1 MNALILI
8 LIWITAFV
16 GISCLLSRS
25 LFRTLLGVLFLSHCA
40 NLILFLLTGP
50 KPSLSAIITD
60 GKNILAPDSSDPLA
74 QALILTAIVISF
86 GFLAFLLALARE
98 AYEVLQTDELE
109 TIQDHDQ
116 LEKEKQ

>member
-1 MNALILI
+1 MSALILI
-8 LIWITAFV
+8 LIWITSFV

-25 LFRTLLGVLFLSHCA
+25 LFRTLLGILFLSHSA
-40 NLILFLLTGP
+40 NLILFLFTGP
-50 KPSLSAIITD
+50 KPSLSAIISNGQKT
-60 GKNILAPDSSDPLA
+60 LSPDSSDPLA

-109 TIQDHDQ
+109 TLHDHDH
-116 LEKEKQ
+116 LEKEKH